1 MSEDRGPDVEQE
13 RETPPSKRKKL
24 PPFQPDPLLVVMAER
39 GINPRQ
45 LKKLRAEIEAMI
57 EK

>member
-1 MSEDRGPDVEQE
+1 MSEDRGPDGEQE
-13 RETPPSKRKKL
+13 GDSPPSKRKKL

>member
-1 MSEDRGPDVEQE
+1 MSEERQHRNERGSPPPK
-13 RETPPSKRKKL
+13 REKL
-24 PPFQPDPLLVVMAER
+24 PPFQPDPRLVVMVER

-57 EK
+57 ED

>member
-1 MSEDRGPDVEQE
+1 MSEE
-13 RETPPSKRKKL
+13 REDRREQGTAPPKRGKL
-24 PPFQPDPLLVVMAER
+24 PPFQPDPRLVVMVER

-57 EK
+57 ER